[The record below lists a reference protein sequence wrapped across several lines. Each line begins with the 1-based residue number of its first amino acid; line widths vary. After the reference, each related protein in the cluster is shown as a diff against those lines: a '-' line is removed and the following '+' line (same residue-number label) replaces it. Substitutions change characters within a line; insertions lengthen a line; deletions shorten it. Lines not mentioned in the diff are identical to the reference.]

1 MKIQRFVI
9 PYFFFSIALLSC
21 ASTGETEKTSA
32 QAQPV
37 DQQTRIDTIKKDH
50 AEQGFDLLKNES
62 IGTLKIGQSLNEV
75 QTILGEPVSKTEL
88 ENWGADGRY
97 YSTYNYSNGL
107 SLNMGSDDSTFNG
120 ANISSITASG
130 NCSLK
135 TGKGI
140 GIGSTFEETKN
151 AYQSLTDQDESN
163 DSILVA
169 GSVYGGLI
177 FNFKNG
183 KVNRFFLGAAAE

>member
-1 MKIQRFVI
+1 MRIQRLGI
-9 PYFFFSIALLSC
+9 SYFLFSITLSSC
-21 ASTGETEKTSA
+21 MSPGETPNTST
-32 QAQPV
+32 QAKPV
-37 DQQTRIDTIKKDH
+37 DQQIGAGTIKTDH
-50 AEQGFDLLKNES
+50 AEQGSDLLAIES

-75 QTILGEPVSKTEL
+75 QAILGGPVSKTAI

-97 YSTYNYSNGL
+97 YSTYNYANGL
-107 SLNMGSDDSTFNG
+107 SINMGSDDSNLMVS
-120 ANISSITASG
+120 ISSIMAID

-140 GIGSTFEETKN
+140 GIGGTLEEIKN
-151 AYQSLTDQDESN
+151 AYRDLIDLEASN

-183 KVNRFFLGAAAE
+183 KVSRMFLGAAAE

>member
-1 MKIQRFVI
+1 MKIQRFFI
-9 PYFFFSIALLSC
+9 LYFLVSITLSSC
-21 ASTGETEKTSA
+21 MSPGETQNTSV
-32 QAQPV
+32 QAKPV
-37 DQQTRIDTIKKDH
+37 NQEAAAGTIKKDH
-50 AEQGFDLLKNES
+50 AEQGSDLLAIES

-75 QTILGEPVSKTEL
+75 QAILGGPVSKTSM

-97 YSTYNYSNGL
+97 YSTYNYANGL
-107 SLNMGSDDSTFNG
+107 SINMGSDDSTFNG
-120 ANISSITASG
+120 MLVSSITAG
-130 NCSLK
+130 ANCTLK

-140 GIGSTFEETKN
+140 GMGSTFQETKN
-151 AYQSLTDQDESN
+151 AYQGLIDTEASN

-183 KVNRFFLGAAAE
+183 KVSRMFLGAAAE